1 MADSRKSFIASIR
14 RQSWKFITMRWFRW
28 SRSIASGVASC
39 GVLSQDEEEV
49 YCPACVP
56 KMAEFPPPMR
66 KPRVVVVA
74 VNSVDEIEAC
84 LAELTGISVQGG
96 NA

>member
-1 MADSRKSFIASIR
+1 
-14 RQSWKFITMRWFRW
+14 MRG
-28 SRSIASGVASC
+28 SGGVEVLQAVWRVVGAVAGRGG
-39 GVLSQDEEEV
+39 GVLSGVRAE
-49 YCPACVP
+49 
-56 KMAEFPPPMR
+56 MAEFPPPMR